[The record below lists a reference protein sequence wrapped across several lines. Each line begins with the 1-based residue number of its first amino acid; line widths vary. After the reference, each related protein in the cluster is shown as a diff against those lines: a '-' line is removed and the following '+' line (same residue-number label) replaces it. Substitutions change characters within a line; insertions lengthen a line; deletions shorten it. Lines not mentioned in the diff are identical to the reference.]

1 MASENIKLS
10 KTNQANFTAH
20 NGYFYTFDHAQ
31 DNLLQKTDDGNT
43 SFSYPYDTLMSNLV
57 KSAEFDGVYFWSL
70 EDPGGNDIT
79 IRRWLIDN
87 YVCKLQQTF
96 SYAAGGGHNYE
107 SQAFSIEHY
116 HTTLSSPTSS
126 GATTLPMTEYSDHP
140 SINFTTTSGDPLTLH
155 LGPNSNDEEEDV
167 YVVTVISGGVTISG
181 ATSSGM
187 QYSYAGGDPINYY
200 THIWMFNNYDGVSSA
215 TGALY
220 KLDAYTG
227 DYITRYASGAYKD
240 ITAATFY
247 KVDSFSALYGVIDT
261 LCYVKTTNLLFINTG
276 QAGATLPYY
285 GSMVMENI
293 LNDESTVIP
302 LYDITMDDQN
312 IYRLQN
318 APDAGS
324 SLTQW
329 GSFLSY
335 VLSSLDSFV
344 TSISLAAYP
353 AMIAA
358 NLTSSSLITA
368 FVKDQFWQ
376 PITSKAVTYSVD
388 GTDGAHFDGADPN
401 PDNTDSDGK
410 STITLLS
417 GNTAREVKVTAVVEQ
432 A

>member
-1 MASENIKLS
+1 MASENIKLN

-57 KSAEFDGVYFWSL
+57 RSAEFDGVYFWSL
-70 EDPGGNDIT
+70 EDPGGGNNTT

-96 SYAAGGGHNYE
+96 AYTAGGGHNYD
-107 SQAFSIEHY
+107 SQAFSVEHY
-116 HTTLSSPTSS
+116 HTTFSSPTNS
-126 GATTLPMTEYSDHP
+126 GSTTLPMTDYSDHP

-167 YVVTVISGGVTISG
+167 YVDTVISGGVTISG
-181 ATSSGM
+181 ATSSGTD
-187 QYSYAGGDPINYY
+187 YSYAAGDPIQYY
-200 THIWMFNNYDGVSSA
+200 THVWMFNNFDGTSST

-220 KLDAYTG
+220 KFDAYTG
-227 DYITRYASGAYKD
+227 EYITRYVSGAYKD
-240 ITAATFY
+240 IKAATFY
-247 KVDSFSALYGVIDT
+247 KVDSFSSLYGIIDT
-261 LCYVKTTNLLFINTG
+261 LCYIKTTNLLFINTG

-293 LNDESTVIP
+293 QDDEATVISV
-302 LYDITMDDQN
+302 YDITMDDQN
-312 IYRLQN
+312 IYRLQDK
-318 APDAGS
+318 PDG
-324 SLTQW
+324 TGTTW
-329 GSFLSY
+329 SFYSY
-335 VLSSLDSFV
+335 LLSSLDAFV

-358 NLTSSSLITA
+358 NLTSTSLITA

-376 PITSKAVTYSVD
+376 PVTSKNITYTID
-388 GTDGAHFDGADPN
+388 GSDGAHFDGADPN
-401 PDNTDSDGK
+401 PDNLDGDGK
-410 STITLLS
+410 SNITLIS

-432 A
+432 T

>member
-1 MASENIKLS
+1 MASENIKLN

-20 NGYFYTFDHAQ
+20 NGYFYTFDHIQ

-43 SFSYPYDTLMSNLV
+43 SFSYPYDTLMSTVV

-70 EDPGGNDIT
+70 ENPGSNNIT

-96 SYAAGGGHNYE
+96 AYTAGGGHNYD
-107 SQAFSIEHY
+107 SQAFSVEHY
-116 HTTLSSPTSS
+116 HTTFSSPTNS
-126 GATTLPMTEYSDHP
+126 GSTTLPMTDYSDHP

-167 YVVTVISGGVTISG
+167 YVDTVISGGVTISG
-181 ATSSGM
+181 I
-187 QYSYAGGDPINYY
+187 QYY

-220 KLDAYTG
+220 KFDAYTG

-240 ITAATFY
+240 IKAATFY
-247 KVDSFSALYGVIDT
+247 KVDSFSSLYGVVDM
-261 LCYVKTTNLLFINTG
+261 LCYIKTTNLLFINTG

-293 LNDESTVIP
+293 KLDEATVIP
-302 LYDITMDDQN
+302 VYDITMDDQN
-312 IYRLQN
+312 IYRLQDI
-318 APDAGS
+318 PDG
-324 SLTQW
+324 TNTTW
-329 GSFLSY
+329 SFYSY
-335 VLSSLDSFV
+335 LLSSLDAFV
-344 TSISLAAYP
+344 TSISLTAYP

-358 NLTSSSLITA
+358 NLTSTSEITA

-376 PITSKAVTYSVD
+376 PIVAKNVTYSVD
-388 GTDGAHFDGADPN
+388 GSDGAHFDGSDPN
-401 PDNTDSDGK
+401 PDNTDGDGK
-410 STITLLS
+410 SNITLIS

-432 A
+432 T

>member
-57 KSAEFDGVYFWSL
+57 NSAEFDGVYFWSL
-70 EDPGGNDIT
+70 EDPGGGDNVT

-96 SYAAGGGHNYE
+96 SYVAGGGHNYD

-116 HTTLSSPTSS
+116 HTTFSSPTSS

-140 SINFTTTSGDPLTLH
+140 SIQFTTTGGDPLTLH

-167 YVVTVISGGVTISG
+167 YVVTAISGVVTISG
-181 ATSSGM
+181 ATGPGT
-187 QYSYAGGDPINYY
+187 QYSYAGGNPIQYY

-220 KLDAYTG
+220 KFDAYTG
-227 DYITRYASGAYKD
+227 EYITRYASGAYKD
-240 ITAATFY
+240 IKAATFY

-261 LCYVKTTNLLFINTG
+261 LCYIKTTNLLFINTG

-293 LNDESTVIP
+293 KLDKSTVIDV
-302 LYDITMDDQN
+302 YDITMDDQN
-312 IYRLQN
+312 IYRLQEI
-318 APDAGS
+318 PDG
-324 SLTQW
+324 TNTTW
-329 GSFLSY
+329 SY
-335 VLSSLDSFV
+335 YSYLLSSLDSFV

-358 NLTSSSLITA
+358 NLTSTSEITA
-368 FVKDQFWQ
+368 YVRDQFWQ
-376 PITSKAVTYSVD
+376 PITSKNVTYSVD
-388 GTDGAHFDGADPN
+388 GADGAHFDGADPN
-401 PDNTDSDGK
+401 PDSTDSNGK
-410 STITLLS
+410 SNITLIS

>member
-10 KTNQANFTAH
+10 KTNQANFTAY

-57 KSAEFDGVYFWSL
+57 TSAEFDGVYFWSL
-70 EDPGGNDIT
+70 EDPGGDAIT

-96 SYAAGGGHNYE
+96 NYTAGGGHNYE
-107 SQAFSIEHY
+107 SQAFSVEHY

-126 GATTLPMTEYSDHP
+126 GATTLSMAEYSDHP
-140 SINFTTTSGDPLTLH
+140 SIQFTTTSGDPLILH

-167 YVVTVISGGVTISG
+167 YVMTVISGGVTVSG
-181 ATSSGM
+181 ATSSGT
-187 QYSYAGGDPINYY
+187 QYSYASGNSINYY
-200 THIWMFNNYDGVSSA
+200 THLWVFNNYDGISSA

-220 KLDAYTG
+220 KFDAYTG

-240 ITAATFY
+240 IKAATFY
-247 KVDSFSALYGVIDT
+247 KVDSFSALYGIVDT
-261 LCYVKTTNLLFINTG
+261 LCYIKTTNLLFINTG

-293 LNDESTVIP
+293 KLDEATVIP
-302 LYDITMDDQN
+302 VYDITMDDQN
-312 IYRLQN
+312 IYRLQDI
-318 APDAGS
+318 PDG
-324 SLTQW
+324 TNTTW
-329 GSFLSY
+329 SFYSY
-335 VLSSLDSFV
+335 LLSSLDAFV
-344 TSISLAAYP
+344 TSISLTAYP

-358 NLTSSSLITA
+358 NLTSTSEITA

-376 PITSKAVTYSVD
+376 PVTSKGITYAVD

-410 STITLLS
+410 SNITLIS

>member
-57 KSAEFDGVYFWSL
+57 NSAEFDGVYFWSL
-70 EDPGGNDIT
+70 EDPGGGNNTT

-96 SYAAGGGHNYE
+96 SYVAGAHNYD

-116 HTTLSSPTSS
+116 HTTFSSPTGS
-126 GATTLPMTEYSDHP
+126 GATTLPMTAYSDHP
-140 SINFTTTSGDPLTLH
+140 SIQFTTTSGDPLTLH

-167 YVVTVISGGVTISG
+167 YVMTVISGVVTISG
-181 ATSSGM
+181 ATGPGT
-187 QYSYAGGDPINYY
+187 QYSYAGGDPIQYY

-220 KLDAYTG
+220 KFDAYTG
-227 DYITRYASGAYKD
+227 EYITRYASGAYTD
-240 ITAATFY
+240 IKAATFY
-247 KVDSFSALYGVIDT
+247 KVDSFSALYGVVDT

-293 LNDESTVIP
+293 KLDEATVITV
-302 LYDITMDDQN
+302 YDITMDDQN
-312 IYRLQN
+312 IYRLQDI
-318 APDAGS
+318 PDG
-324 SLTQW
+324 TNTTW
-329 GSFLSY
+329 SFYSY
-335 VLSSLDSFV
+335 LLSSLDSFV

-358 NLTSSSLITA
+358 NLTSTSEITA
-368 FVKDQFWQ
+368 YVKDQFWQ
-376 PITSKAVTYSVD
+376 PITSKNVTYSVD
-388 GTDGAHFDGADPN
+388 GSDGAHFDGADPN
-401 PDNTDSDGK
+401 PDSTDSNGK
-410 STITLLS
+410 SNITLIS